1 MAIARRAE
9 PLCYTG
15 RVTRAVWLNHQ
26 IRQSYIPAGGQPA
39 SCLMAGPVYL
49 GELRTVMSEPG
60 LKLVTKEHR
69 RALRSIPSRSR
80 PWPEPIGDC
89 NEACSVSWQLG
100 IPCSHTIYNKLEAG
114 TPLTKWDVH
123 PRWHLR
129 EPISHNPY
137 RRILDPK
144 IATCLRGR
152 PKNAAQ
158 TVPKSMEIRPPS
170 RTGATVGRTMTGR
183 KPTRKSGLLGPGKQ
197 TGVRQ
202 SGCRR
207 QPSLRRQRS
216 DWETVSDE
224 DKEEARLKRR
234 RQSSRQRLAS
244 SGTPAPSGS
253 GEDNREDCIH
263 VRGNSGCGLSAR
275 WNARLPDLVVQPHGP
290 CNAARVAKWF
300 GPSSNCLLNMPRHPH
315 FMTEASRLRTRPEHL
330 LGKYRNKAIDSQR
343 QRDKNRG
350 AMISIMLP
358 CSAAFRSI
366 TALLSIQSSQF

>member
-1 MAIARRAE
+1 MYLYRTYLPIRAQWARCFIKKYRNF
-9 PLCYTG
+9 G
-15 RVTRAVWLNHQ
+15 VRVTSGTEASNNNVKSYLLNGMSNLYSLVEAIEAMLSDQ
-26 IRQSYIPAGGQPA
+26 ERDFVDACAQDEVLTSGMYSGSG
-39 SCLMAGPVYL
+39 SEYL

-263 VRGNSGCGLSAR
+263 VR
-275 WNARLPDLVVQPHGP
+275 P
-290 CNAARVAKWF
+290 
-300 GPSSNCLLNMPRHPH
+300 
-315 FMTEASRLRTRPEHL
+315 
-330 LGKYRNKAIDSQR
+330 
-343 QRDKNRG
+343 
-350 AMISIMLP
+350 
-358 CSAAFRSI
+358 
-366 TALLSIQSSQF
+366 